1 MTPAIKI
8 SVVALAG
15 VLGGCATTSVDRNFN
30 QAQSVVQQR
39 FGVDAKWLTTDE
51 ARREAAGEVDR
62 LLQQP
67 LSADDAVR
75 IALAYSASLQTM
87 LFDSAAVSSDVT
99 QSARLPNPVFT
110 FERLVRN
117 EGGMRELEINRM
129 LAISVLD
136 LLLLPSRLR
145 AADYQQQQVGWKLA
159 TDVAQTV
166 LDARQAC
173 VRAVAAQAIAALRRA
188 GEAAAD
194 ASAELARRMAQ
205 VGNWSKLQRAREQA
219 FTPTPPRNS
228 RARSSALA
236 EREQL
241 YAPARPVGRSGR
253 RLTLPDATA
262 RSARRADEPA
272 DAERRAWSSGSTC
285 RWRAPSREMAP
296 TLGLT
301 QATRFVNVL
310 EVGYTNNRNR
320 RAAQERATR
329 SSSRCRC
336 STGATRAS
344 RAPRPLYAGVS
355 RARRRSR
362 STPARKCA
370 RHTRRIAPRTTS
382 RSHYRDE
389 IVPLRKRIAD
399 ENAAALQRHADRRVR
414 AARRRAR
421 AGGQRERGDRGAARL
436 LAGRGRAAAG
446 AGRQVAGSRDA
457 MSRGA
462 APPTPAAGRRPL
474 NERHA

>member
-75 IALAYSASLQTM
+75 IALAYSPSLQTM

-159 TDVAQTV
+159 TDVAQT
-166 LDARQAC
+166 
-173 VRAVAAQAIAALRRA
+173 
-188 GEAAAD
+188 
-194 ASAELARRMAQ
+194 
-205 VGNWSKLQRAREQA
+205 
-219 FTPTPPRNS
+219 
-228 RARSSALA
+228 RSM
-236 EREQL
+236 Q
-241 YAPARPVGRSGR
+241 GR
-253 RLTLPDATA
+253 RGCAPWRLSNRCAT
-262 RSARRADEPA
+262 
-272 DAERRAWSSGSTC
+272 
-285 RWRAPSREMAP
+285 
-296 TLGLT
+296 
-301 QATRFVNVL
+301 
-310 EVGYTNNRNR
+310 
-320 RAAQERATR
+320 
-329 SSSRCRC
+329 SSR
-336 STGATRAS
+336 
-344 RAPRPLYAGVS
+344 
-355 RARRRSR
+355 
-362 STPARKCA
+362 
-370 RHTRRIAPRTTS
+370 
-382 RSHYRDE
+382 
-389 IVPLRKRIAD
+389 
-399 ENAAALQRHADRRVR
+399 
-414 AARRRAR
+414 
-421 AGGQRERGDRGAARL
+421 
-436 LAGRGRAAAG
+436 
-446 AGRQVAGSRDA
+446 
-457 MSRGA
+457 
-462 APPTPAAGRRPL
+462 
-474 NERHA
+474 